1 MAKKDY
7 DKRSDV
13 EKIESQWTK
22 LSGLH
27 TRAEWSAAVVRAATA
42 AELAANLAIRQE
54 FGARSKFEPPFV
66 DSLLLWANG
75 LTGKLDKLLL
85 PMLKGQDKHAAI
97 EKLCKLA
104 RTVNNKR
111 NDIAHR
117 GVFCS
122 QKDATTQIANCKTFV
137 VGVVGHYVPNF
148 ALNEKASRAAD

>member
-1 MAKKDY
+1 MTKKQDY

-54 FGARSKFEPPFV
+54 FAARSKFDGAFV
-66 DSLLLWANG
+66 DKLLKWANG

-85 PMLKGQDKHAAI
+85 PMLEGEEKRGAI
-97 EKLCKLA
+97 LKLRNLA
-104 RTVNNKR
+104 RKVNNKR

-122 QKDATTQIANCKTFV
+122 QKEATAQIANCKKFV
-137 VGVVGHYVPNF
+137 VGVVRHYVPDF
-148 ALNEKASRAAD
+148 DLREKPSR

>member
-1 MAKKDY
+1 MTKKKDY
-7 DKRSDV
+7 DKRSNV

-27 TRAEWSAAVVRAATA
+27 TRDEWSAAVVRAATA
-42 AELAANLAIRQE
+42 AELAANLAIHQE
-54 FGARSKFEPPFV
+54 FAARSRFDAAFV
-66 DSLLLWANG
+66 DKLLRWANG

-85 PMLKGQDKHAAI
+85 PMLDGQAKHDGI

-104 RTVNNKR
+104 RKVNDKR

-122 QKDATTQIANCKTFV
+122 RKEATALIANCKKFV
-137 VGVVGHYVPNF
+137 VGVVGHYVPAF
-148 ALNEKASRAAD
+148 DLHEKPSR

>member
-1 MAKKDY
+1 MKKKKDY

-27 TRAEWSAAVVRAATA
+27 TREEWSAAVVRAATA

-54 FGARSKFEPPFV
+54 FAARSEFDAAFV
-66 DSLLLWANG
+66 DTLLRWANG
-75 LTGKLDKLLL
+75 LTGKLDRLLL
-85 PMLKGQDKHAAI
+85 PMLDGQPKHDSI
-97 EKLCKLA
+97 EKVCRLA
-104 RTVNNKR
+104 RKVNDKR

-122 QKDATTQIANCKTFV
+122 QAEANAQIANCKKFV
-137 VGVVGHYVPNF
+137 VGVVGHYVPDF
-148 ALNEKASRAAD
+148 DLHEKPSR

>member
-27 TRAEWSAAVVRAATA
+27 TRSEWSAAVVRAATA

-54 FGARSKFEPPFV
+54 FAARSKFDPAFV
-66 DSLLLWANG
+66 NGLLKWANG
-75 LTGKLDKLLL
+75 LSGKLDKILL
-85 PMLKGQDKHAAI
+85 PLLKGQGKHDAI
-97 EKLCKLA
+97 SKLCGLA
-104 RTVNNKR
+104 RKVNDKR

-122 QKDATTQIANCKTFV
+122 EKEAALQIENCRKFV
-137 VGVVGHYVPNF
+137 VGLVRHYVADF
-148 ALNEKASRAAD
+148 DLNEKPSR

>member
-1 MAKKDY
+1 MAKKQDY

-54 FGARSKFEPPFV
+54 FATRSTFDDTFV
-66 DSLLLWANG
+66 NKLLKWANG

-85 PMLKGQDKHAAI
+85 PMLEGQDKRAAI
-97 EKLCKLA
+97 VKLCNLA
-104 RTVNNKR
+104 REVNDRR

-122 QKDATTQIANCKTFV
+122 QKEAATQIANCRKFV
-137 VGVVGHYVPNF
+137 VGVVRHYVPNF
-148 ALNEKASRAAD
+148 DLHEKPSR

>member
-1 MAKKDY
+1 MTKKKDY

-27 TRAEWSAAVVRAATA
+27 TCDEWSAAVVRAATA

-54 FGARSKFEPPFV
+54 FAARGTFDAAFV
-66 DSLLLWANG
+66 DKLLLWANG

-85 PMLKGQDKHAAI
+85 PMLDGQAKHDGI
-97 EKLCKLA
+97 KKLFNLA
-104 RTVNNKR
+104 RKVNDKR
-111 NDIAHR
+111 NAIVHR

-122 QKDATTQIANCKTFV
+122 QKEATALIANCKKFV
-137 VGVVGHYVPNF
+137 VGVVVHYVLDF
-148 ALNEKASRAAD
+148 DLHEKPSR